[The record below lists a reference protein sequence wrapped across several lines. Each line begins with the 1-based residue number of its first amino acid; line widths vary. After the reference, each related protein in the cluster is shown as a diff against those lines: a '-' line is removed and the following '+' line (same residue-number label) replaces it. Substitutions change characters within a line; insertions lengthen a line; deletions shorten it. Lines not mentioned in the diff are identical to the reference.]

1 MTALPLSGIR
11 VVEMSHMVMGPS
23 CGMILAQL
31 GAEVIKVEPPTG
43 DNTRKLRG
51 MATAFFP
58 LFNRGKRSLILD
70 LKSEAGRAAL
80 ERLLATA
87 DVFIENFRDETIA
100 KSGLDS
106 KALAQ
111 RFPTLIVGAHKGY
124 LSGPYEHRPALDE
137 VVQMATGLAY
147 MTGSRETPL
156 RVGSSINDIMGGMF
170 GVIGILAALI
180 ERQKTRRGKEIR
192 VGLFENCL
200 FTVAQH
206 MVQYQIT
213 GVPAAPMPQRSQSW
227 PVYDIFDTADA
238 RRVFVAIVTETNWT
252 ALCNNFALKE
262 LLSDPT
268 LQSTPDR
275 IEARPRILPLI
286 RERFGGLALADLER
300 LLDALSIPFAP
311 INAPE
316 EMFDDPHVQRPG
328 GLVDMVNVDGRTVRA
343 PALPLEFDRIG
354 LVNPTVVPVLGADTD
369 AILNEL
375 GLTPGAAR
383 AAPGSS

>member
-1 MTALPLSGIR
+1 
-11 VVEMSHMVMGPS
+11 
-23 CGMILAQL
+23 MILAQL

-58 LFNRGKRSLILD
+58 LFNRGKRSLVLD

-111 RFPTLIVGAHKGY
+111 RFPMLIIGAHKGY

-180 ERQKTRRGKEIR
+180 ERQKTQRGKEIR

-238 RRVFVAIVTETNWT
+238 RRVFVAIVTESNWT
-252 ALCNNFALKE
+252 ALCTNLALEE

-268 LQSTPDR
+268 LKSTPDR

-286 RERFGGLALADLER
+286 RERFGGFVLADLER

-354 LVNPTVVPVLGADTD
+354 LVDPTVVPVLGADTEN
-369 AILNEL
+369 ILNEL
-375 GLTPGAAR
+375 GLTPDAASAAR
-383 AAPGSS
+383 GSS